1 LRAFP
6 DEADITVRGGHGGSG
21 CVSFLRAPNQ
31 PRGRPD
37 GGNGGAGGDVILEAS
52 EHTRTLAYFRR
63 RRLFQADHGKA
74 GGKQDRLG
82 KSGSPLVICVP
93 PGTLIFDANSQD
105 LLGEL
110 LAPGQRMLVAKGGRG
125 GKGNAHFTSSRLR
138 SPRFAQPGE
147 PGEERRLRLEL
158 QVLAD
163 VGLIGAPNAGKTS
176 LLRALTASS
185 ARVDVFPF
193 TTLIPQLGV
202 MELQPHQTGEPIILA
217 EIPGLIPNAHKGKGL
232 GHRFLRHIRRTHL
245 LVQVIDVSQVAPQ
258 HPLIPLE
265 VLEREM
271 RAFDPELLTRTRL
284 IVLNKLDLLPPS
296 YPLEEVA
303 AAYRQTGRRVL
314 AVSARTGEGLAEL
327 RRTVVEQTRWVKEQG
342 QADKGAVTQVEG
354 DGSTDNAA
362 D

>member
-1 LRAFP
+1 MRAFP
-6 DEADITVRGGHGGSG
+6 DEADITVRGGHGGAG
-21 CVSFLRAPNQ
+21 CVSFFRAPNQ

-37 GGNGGAGGDVILEAS
+37 GGNGGAGGDVVLEAS
-52 EHTRTLAYFRR
+52 EHTRTLVYFRR

-82 KSGSPLVICVP
+82 KSGSVLLISVP
-93 PGTLIFDANSQD
+93 PGTLVFDADSRA

-110 LAPGQRMLVAKGGRG
+110 LAPGDRMVVAKGGRG

-193 TTLIPQLGV
+193 TTLTPQLGV
-202 MELQPHQTGEPIILA
+202 LELEPHQAEAPIILA
-217 EIPGLIPNAHKGKGL
+217 EIPGLIPDAHKGKGL
-232 GHRFLRHIRRTHL
+232 GHRFLRHIKRTRL
-245 LVQVIDVSQVAPQ
+245 LVQVIDVSQVDPE
-258 HPLIPLE
+258 HPLAPLE
-265 VLEREM
+265 ELEEEM
-271 RAFDPELLTRTRL
+271 RAFDPELLTRPRL
-284 IVLNKLDLLPPS
+284 IVLNKIDLLPS
-296 YPLEEVA
+296 AYPLEQVA

-314 AVSARTGEGLAEL
+314 AVSAKTGLGLDDV
-327 RRTVVEQTRWVKEQG
+327 R
-342 QADKGAVTQVEG
+342 QALLETAPRLSGPGTPEN
-354 DGSTDNAA
+354 SPES
-362 D
+362 